1 MYKLKL
7 IDKISLILVIIGA
20 INWGLIG
27 LFNFNLVDALFG
39 QPTNLIGRIV
49 YILIGVGGL
58 DMLMLLFK
66 TKKSFKQ

>member
-1 MYKLKL
+1 MYKFKL
-7 IDKISLILVIIGA
+7 IDKVSLILVIIGA

-39 QPTNLIGRIV
+39 QPTNLIGRII
-49 YILIGVGGL
+49 YILIGVSGV

-66 TKKSFKQ
+66 TKKL

>member
-1 MYKLKL
+1 MYKFKL

-49 YILIGVGGL
+49 YILIGAAGV
-58 DMLMLLFK
+58 DMLLLLFK
-66 TKKSFKQ
+66 TKKNFKQ

>member
-7 IDKISLILVIIGA
+7 IDKVSLILVIIGA
-20 INWGLIG
+20 INWGFIG

-39 QPTNLIGRIV
+39 QPTNLIGRII
-49 YILIGVGGL
+49 YILIGVSGV

-66 TKKSFKQ
+66 TKKNFKQ